1 MKTKL
6 IIAFLLFSFV
16 VNAQKAEKEEII
28 KQGWNFGALPA
39 ITFDS
44 DLGFQYGG
52 LINLYQYGDGS
63 RYPEYDHSLYFEIS
77 RFTKGSAIYQ
87 FQYDSDRLIKGI
99 QTIADLSYLT
109 DQAYQFYGFNGYD
122 AVYMEDWTDEDHTD
136 YKTRLFYNYD
146 RKLFRLKLDFQGS
159 ITKAN
164 WKWEAGINIQKFK
177 IAEVNIDKLNKGEKE
192 ANLLP
197 DTAGLY
203 TIYQEWGLIR
213 PDEADGGTIPALRGG
228 LIYDSR
234 NFRANPETG
243 IWSEA
248 VLEYVPKILG
258 SESSFTRLGLTHRQ
272 YFRIIPK
279 RLTFAYRLSYEATL
293 SGNVPFYYLTKRV
306 VDGAKGNSMEGLGGG
321 RTMRGVLRN
330 RVIGDDVAFA
340 NFEIRSRIWSFS
352 YKNNNFYLGLNG
364 FVDTGKVTGK
374 RTLNFYQTIVA
385 IETKDYLEYG
395 AESWHTSYGLG
406 LKAVMNENFI
416 VSCDY
421 GRVTDDRD
429 GNAGMYIKLNYL
441 F

>member
-1 MKTKL
+1 
-6 IIAFLLFSFV
+6 
-16 VNAQKAEKEEII
+16 
-28 KQGWNFGALPA
+28 
-39 ITFDS
+39 
-44 DLGFQYGG
+44 
-52 LINLYQYGDGS
+52 
-63 RYPEYDHSLYFEIS
+63 
-77 RFTKGSAIYQ
+77 
-87 FQYDSDRLIKGI
+87 
-99 QTIADLSYLT
+99 
-109 DQAYQFYGFNGYD
+109 
-122 AVYMEDWTDEDHTD
+122 MEDWTDEDHTD

-272 YFRIIPK
+272 
-279 RLTFAYRLSYEATL
+279 S
-293 SGNVPFYYLTKRV
+293 
-306 VDGAKGNSMEGLGGG
+306 
-321 RTMRGVLRN
+321 
-330 RVIGDDVAFA
+330 
-340 NFEIRSRIWSFS
+340 
-352 YKNNNFYLGLNG
+352 
-364 FVDTGKVTGK
+364 
-374 RTLNFYQTIVA
+374 
-385 IETKDYLEYG
+385 
-395 AESWHTSYGLG
+395 
-406 LKAVMNENFI
+406 
-416 VSCDY
+416 
-421 GRVTDDRD
+421 
-429 GNAGMYIKLNYL
+429 
-441 F
+441 